1 MYCSMPEKEVRIKP
15 GFAYCRVWVKLWGL
29 SHLWTS
35 RHASYFFN
43 RNVKI
48 WNQFTLQKIYPG
60 CLTFANFTGFQWGG
74 KHITVSDCLKILSLV
89 NERYFFKLYSQFISP
104 AQPMERS
111 ELYMFWRLLF
121 LVWLKGTIRSILL
134 VLKPYSREHL
144 SLVCLEEQQLLP
156 SSCLVILKLHTVSLL
171 SAEPVW
177 TTN

>member
-1 MYCSMPEKEVRIKP
+1 MSESGWNCEGYLICELPGMLPISLTEMLKYGINLLCRKFILAVWHLEILLDSNGVENILQWVTALKYCPLSMRDI
-15 GFAYCRVWVKLWGL
+15 
-29 SHLWTS
+29 
-35 RHASYFFN
+35 
-43 RNVKI
+43 
-48 WNQFTLQKIYPG
+48 
-60 CLTFANFTGFQWGG
+60 
-74 KHITVSDCLKILSLV
+74 
-89 NERYFFKLYSQFISP
+89 FFKVYSQFISP
-104 AQPMERS
+104 TQPMERS